1 MLEINPVPRGCSAM
15 KQLILKYEGQYSPH
29 SIWTSLGG
37 THLGGSLWRFVVA
50 APELCT
56 LLESIVRESDPQT
69 LSTTLALVLDDVR
82 SDCPL
87 TALESAMPVMT
98 MYARQRYSWLL
109 SGLDTRIEM
118 HLQPIVDMQAG
129 GQVFAYEALCRLR
142 EPAGT
147 LLPGGEAFTLARQ
160 LHRQDDMDLACQHLA
175 LKRKADEIRNGTPLF
190 MNVMPTT
197 LLHESWTEQCLRWLQ
212 MLNIDPR
219 DVVIEVVESELVD
232 ASLLASRCEALR
244 AAGMRIALDDMGAGF
259 NGLTTLAMVR
269 AEFIKIDRTLVH
281 EAQGSR
287 VRAVL
292 LEAIVSMA
300 ERLGATIIA
309 EGLERAEDVAFCQ
322 SMGIR
327 LGQGYFFAPPQAD
340 LQSRPIRLPDLD
352 DAWRARPQ
360 DRFRLSDVVEPG
372 NTIELHGTIAA
383 ARELFM
389 RNPSLP
395 WLVVLDQTQPVGLLP
410 RGKALSRATR
420 QIGLA
425 CEPLRRVLPNNT
437 TLSSLA
443 RSLYVTREGMEPW
456 VVVAADGSYLGA
468 VQPMSLVAQILTHRE
483 HGANL
488 HPLSQLQTGP
498 SLRQTIESR
507 LTGSRKMALTYIDL
521 DHFKS
526 FNDRY
531 GFIRGDAMIR
541 TLAEILRRIFVGN
554 PNQLLGHIGGD
565 DFVLIMENTSDD
577 TTQLR
582 RNLEA
587 VIMQF
592 HALASHLYDPEDL
605 DRGFFTTEDGKQHPI
620 AGVSVAVVN
629 GSTGPLPNSIAA
641 AERAA
646 YLKKL
651 GKAEWGSVV
660 VVEDTPHQVLPVRN
674 LGDLNLWRDNAF
686 QALATLMNLPRGRD
700 PHCLDPAFKAFPF
713 FEMVFELDE
722 RGVQRY
728 PNWINPAMYGRIRAG
743 GAGIDRN
750 TQDYYTRVVSTQ
762 QQFVSTIYLSSA
774 SEDFC
779 LTLSQPL
786 FNNGKFDG
794 VLVADLNL
802 TSMAALLD
810 RNSLVLDSPTD
821 AAATPEA
828 HAA

>member
-1 MLEINPVPRGCSAM
+1 MT
-15 KQLILKYEGQYSPH
+15 QLILKYEGQYSPD
-29 SIWTSLGG
+29 SIWSQYGSE
-37 THLGGSLWRFVVA
+37 HLGGSLWRFPIA
-50 APELCT
+50 DERLDA
-56 LLESIVRESDPQT
+56 LLEKIVRNTDAQT
-69 LSTTLALVLDDVR
+69 LNTTLALLLQDTHGDVGTA
-82 SDCPL
+82 PL
-87 TALESAMPVMT
+87 AALESAMPVQA

-109 SGLDTRIEM
+109 GGLEPRIEM

-142 EPAGT
+142 EPAGA
-147 LLPGGEAFTLARQ
+147 LLAGGDAFTLARQ
-160 LHRQDDMDLACQHLA
+160 LRRQDDMDLACQYLA
-175 LKRKADEIRNGTPLF
+175 LKRKAGEIPQGTPLF

-197 LLHESWTEQCLRWLQ
+197 LLHESWTAQCLAWLQ
-212 MLNIDPR
+212 EMRIDPR
-219 DVVIEVVESELVD
+219 DVVIEVVESEMVD
-232 ASLLASRCEALR
+232 ASILAERCEALR

-309 EGLERAEDVAFCQ
+309 EGLERAEDVGFCQ

-327 LGQGYFFAPPQAD
+327 LGQGYFFAPPKAD
-340 LQSRPIRLPDLD
+340 LHQNAVDLPDLD

-360 DRFRLSDVVEPG
+360 DRFRLTDVVEPG
-372 NTIELHGTIAA
+372 NTVELHSNIDT
-383 ARELFM
+383 AREQFSQ
-389 RNPSLP
+389 NPSLP
-395 WLVVLDQTQPVGLLP
+395 WIVVLDQGQPVGMLP
-410 RGKALSRATR
+410 RGKALSRGTR
-420 QIGLA
+420 QIGMA

-437 TLSSLA
+437 TLSALA
-443 RSLYVTREGMEPW
+443 RSLYVSREGMEPW
-456 VVVAADGSYLGA
+456 VVVGPDGSYLGS

-498 SLRQTIESR
+498 SLRQAIESR
-507 LTGSRKMALTYIDL
+507 LTGPRRMALTYIDL

-541 TLAEILRRIFVGN
+541 TLSEILRRIFVGK

-565 DFVLIMENTSDD
+565 DFVLIMEDPDGD
-577 TTQLR
+577 TALLR
-582 RNLEA
+582 RQLET
-587 VIMQF
+587 VIVQF
-592 HALASHLYDPEDL
+592 HALASHLYDPDDL

-629 GSTGPLPNSIAA
+629 GSTGALPNSIAA

-651 GKAEWGSVV
+651 GKAEWGSVI
-660 VVEDTPHQVLPVRN
+660 VVEDTPHQIHPVRTF
-674 LGDLNLWRDNAF
+674 GDMALWRDNAF
-686 QALATLMNLPRGRD
+686 EALATLMNLPRSRD
-700 PHCLDPAFKAFPF
+700 PHCLDAAFKAFPF
-713 FEMVFELDE
+713 FEMVFELDA
-722 RGVQRY
+722 RGVQRF
-728 PNWINPAMYGRIRAG
+728 PNWINPSMYGRMRAG
-743 GAGIDRN
+743 GAGIDRSS
-750 TQDYYTRVVSTQ
+750 QDYFVRVAQSQ
-762 QQFVSTIYLSSA
+762 HQFVSTIYLSTA

-779 LTLSQPL
+779 LTLAQPL
-786 FNNGKFDG
+786 FDESGEFAG

-802 TSMAALLD
+802 SSMAALLD
-810 RNSLVLDSPTD
+810 RQVGEETR
-821 AAATPEA
+821 AA
-828 HAA
+828 

>member
-1 MLEINPVPRGCSAM
+1 MT
-15 KQLILKYEGQYSPH
+15 QLILKYEGQYSPDA
-29 SIWTSLGG
+29 IWSQYGG
-37 THLGGSLWRFVVA
+37 RHLGGSLWQFAVSDEA
-50 APELCT
+50 LDS
-56 LLESIVRESDPQT
+56 LLDQLVRNTDAQT
-69 LSTTLALVLDDVR
+69 LNTTLALLLKEDQTH
-82 SDCPL
+82 STL
-87 TALESAMPVMT
+87 AALESAMPVQA

-109 SGLDTRIEM
+109 GGLEPRIEM

-142 EPAGT
+142 EPAGA
-147 LLPGGEAFTLARQ
+147 LLPGGDAFTLARQ
-160 LHRQDDMDLACQHLA
+160 LRRQDDMDLACQHLA
-175 LKRKADEIRNGTPLF
+175 LKRKAGEIPDGIPLF

-197 LLHESWTEQCLRWLQ
+197 LLHEGWTGQCLSWLQ
-212 MLNIDPR
+212 ELNIDPR

-232 ASLLASRCEALR
+232 ASILAERCEALR

-300 ERLGATIIA
+300 ERLGATVIA
-309 EGLERAEDVAFCQ
+309 EGLERAEDVGFCQ

-327 LGQGYFFAPPQAD
+327 LGQGYFFSPPKAD
-340 LQSRPIRLPDLD
+340 LHQQPANLPDLD

-360 DRFRLSDVVEPG
+360 DRFRLTDVVEPG
-372 NTIELHGTIAA
+372 NTVELHADIQA
-383 ARELFM
+383 AREQFVQ
-389 RNPSLP
+389 NPSLP
-395 WLVVLDQTQPVGLLP
+395 WIVVLDNAQPVGMLP
-410 RGKALSRATR
+410 RGKALSRGTR
-420 QIGLA
+420 QIGMA

-437 TLSSLA
+437 TLSALA
-443 RSLYVTREGMEPW
+443 RSLYVSREGMEPW
-456 VVVAADGSYLGA
+456 VVVGADGTYLGS

-498 SLRQTIESR
+498 SLRQAIESR
-507 LTGSRKMALTYIDL
+507 LTGPRRMALIYIDL

-541 TLAEILRRIFVGN
+541 TLAEILRRIFVGK

-565 DFVLIMENTSDD
+565 DFILVMEDSDGD
-577 TTQLR
+577 TTLVR
-582 RNLEA
+582 RQLEA
-587 VIMQF
+587 VIVQF

-605 DRGFFTTEDGKQHPI
+605 DRGFFVTEDGKEHPI

-629 GSTGPLPNSIAA
+629 GSTGELPNSIAA

-651 GKAEWGSVV
+651 GKAEWGSVI
-660 VVEDTPHQVLPVRN
+660 VVEDTPHQIHPVRTF
-674 LGDLNLWRDNAF
+674 GDMDLWRDNAF
-686 QALATLMNLPRGRD
+686 AALATLMNLPRSRD
-700 PHCLDPAFKAFPF
+700 PHCLDAAFKAFPF
-713 FEMVFELDE
+713 FEMVFELDA
-722 RGVQRY
+722 RGLQRF
-728 PNWINPAMYGRIRAG
+728 PNWINPSMYGRMRAG
-743 GAGIDRN
+743 GVGIDRSS
-750 TQDYYTRVVSTQ
+750 QDYFARVERGG

-779 LTLSQPL
+779 LTLAQPL
-786 FNNGKFDG
+786 FTADGEFSG

-802 TSMAALLD
+802 SSMAALLD
-810 RNSLVLDSPTD
+810 RPV
-821 AAATPEA
+821 AEA
-828 HAA
+828 EVRGVAVMA

>member
-1 MLEINPVPRGCSAM
+1 MT
-15 KQLILKYEGQYSPH
+15 QLILKYEGQYSPD
-29 SIWTSLGG
+29 SIWSQYGSE
-37 THLGGSLWRFVVA
+37 HLGGSLWRFPIA
-50 APELCT
+50 DEGLDA
-56 LLESIVRESDPQT
+56 LLEKIVRNTDAQT
-69 LSTTLALVLDDVR
+69 LNTTLALLLQDTHGDVGTA
-82 SDCPL
+82 PL
-87 TALESAMPVMT
+87 AALESAMPVQA

-109 SGLDTRIEM
+109 GGLEPRIEM

-142 EPAGT
+142 EPAGA
-147 LLPGGEAFTLARQ
+147 LLAGGDAFTLARQ
-160 LHRQDDMDLACQHLA
+160 LRRQDDMDLACQYLA
-175 LKRKADEIRNGTPLF
+175 LKRKAGEIPQGTPLF

-197 LLHESWTEQCLRWLQ
+197 LLHESWTAQCLAWLQ
-212 MLNIDPR
+212 EMRIDPR
-219 DVVIEVVESELVD
+219 DVVIEVVESEMVD
-232 ASLLASRCEALR
+232 ASILAERCEALR

-309 EGLERAEDVAFCQ
+309 EGLERAEDVGFCQ

-327 LGQGYFFAPPQAD
+327 LGQGYFFAPPKAD
-340 LQSRPIRLPDLD
+340 LHQNAVDLPDLD

-360 DRFRLSDVVEPG
+360 DRFRLTDVVEPG
-372 NTIELHGTIAA
+372 NTVELHANIDT
-383 ARELFM
+383 AREQFSQ
-389 RNPSLP
+389 NPSLP
-395 WLVVLDQTQPVGLLP
+395 WIVVLDQGQPVGMLP
-410 RGKALSRATR
+410 RGKALSRGTR
-420 QIGLA
+420 QIGMA

-437 TLSSLA
+437 TLSALA
-443 RSLYVTREGMEPW
+443 RSLYVSREGMEPW
-456 VVVAADGSYLGA
+456 VVVGPDGSYLGS

-498 SLRQTIESR
+498 SLRQAIESR
-507 LTGSRKMALTYIDL
+507 LTGPRRMALTYIDL

-541 TLAEILRRIFVGN
+541 TLSEILRRIFVGK

-565 DFVLIMENTSDD
+565 DFVLIMEDPDGD
-577 TTQLR
+577 TALLR
-582 RNLEA
+582 RQLET
-587 VIMQF
+587 VIVQF
-592 HALASHLYDPEDL
+592 HALASHLYDPDDL

-629 GSTGPLPNSIAA
+629 GSTGALPNSIAA

-651 GKAEWGSVV
+651 GKAEWGSVIV
-660 VVEDTPHQVLPVRN
+660 IEDTPHQIHPVRTF
-674 LGDLNLWRDNAF
+674 GDMALWRDNAF
-686 QALATLMNLPRGRD
+686 EALATLMNLPRSRD
-700 PHCLDPAFKAFPF
+700 PHCLDAAFKAFPF
-713 FEMVFELDE
+713 FEMVFELDA
-722 RGVQRY
+722 RGVQRF
-728 PNWINPAMYGRIRAG
+728 PNWINPSMYGRMRAG
-743 GAGIDRN
+743 GVGIDRSS
-750 TQDYYTRVVSTQ
+750 QDYFVRVAQSQ
-762 QQFVSTIYLSSA
+762 HQFVSTIYLSTA

-779 LTLSQPL
+779 LTLAQPL
-786 FNNGKFDG
+786 FDESGEFGG

-802 TSMAALLD
+802 SSMAALLD
-810 RNSLVLDSPTD
+810 RQVGEETR
-821 AAATPEA
+821 AA
-828 HAA
+828 